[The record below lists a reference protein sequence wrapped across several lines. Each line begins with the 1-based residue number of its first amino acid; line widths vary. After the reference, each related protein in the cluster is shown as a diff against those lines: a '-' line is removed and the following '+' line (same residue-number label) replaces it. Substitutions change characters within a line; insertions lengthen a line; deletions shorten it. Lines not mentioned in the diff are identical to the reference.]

1 MARRRALEIRPS
13 DRFIA
18 DTHFSHQSMLTQCA
32 RPFDTV
38 DEMNQ
43 HMIESWNAVV
53 DDDTVVWHLGDFSWW
68 KQPQQEYAVIFDQ
81 LRGRK
86 RLLIGNHDPEPVMK
100 LKWDQIYM
108 GVVIGHEKSS
118 DTKVALSHY
127 PMREW
132 PEFFRGAIHFHGH
145 THSNLP
151 SSNRSWD
158 VGVDNQGYVPLTL
171 SEIRA
176 RMDLLPNLDFV
187 GVESPD
193 FVVGRKGDDV
203 EAIEVKP

>member
-1 MARRRALEIRPS
+1 MAKRRALEIRPS

-32 RPFDTV
+32 RPFDTI
-38 DEMNQ
+38 DEMNA
-43 HMIESWNAVV
+43 HMIEAWNSVI
-53 DDDTVVWHLGDFSWW
+53 DDDTIVWHLGDFSWW
-68 KQPQQEYAVIFDQ
+68 KQAQQDYAVIFNQ

-86 RLLIGNHDPEPVMK
+86 RLLMGNHDPEPV
-100 LKWDQIYM
+100 LQLPWDQIYM
-108 GVVIGHEKSS
+108 GVVIGHERSS
-118 DTKVALSHY
+118 DTKVAMSHY

-158 VGVDNQGYVPLTL
+158 VGVDHQGYVPLTL

-193 FVVGRKGDDV
+193 FVVGRKSDDETPGV
-203 EAIEVKP
+203 RP